1 MGCAV
6 SDWPVDLSLVLA
18 AAYIPVMDNFDTARL
33 IYLVLL
39 GGAVLLWF
47 FAQNR
52 ASLGKVTQQALVW
65 GLIFIGVI
73 AAVGLWGDIH
83 QTVQPTQTVVA
94 QGNRI
99 ELPRAPDGHYY
110 LTAEVNGIPIR
121 FVVDTGASQ
130 IVLSQSDA
138 REAGLNLNDLI
149 YVGRAYTANGTVRT
163 APVKLDSIAIGPIR
177 DHDVRAVVNEGT
189 MDESLLGMEY
199 LQRFSSVEIGGGKL
213 VLTR

>member
-1 MGCAV
+1 
-6 SDWPVDLSLVLA
+6 
-18 AAYIPVMDNFDTARL
+18 MDNFDTARL

-39 GGAVLLWF
+39 GGVVLLWF

-65 GLIFIGVI
+65 GLIFVGVI
-73 AAVGLWGDIH
+73 AAVGLWGDIR

-94 QGNRI
+94 QGDRI

-110 LTAEVNGIPIR
+110 LTAEVNGTPIR

-138 REAGLNLNDLI
+138 REAGLDLSDLI
-149 YVGRAYTANGTVRT
+149 YIGRAYTANGTVRT

-177 DHDVRAVVNEGT
+177 DHDVRAVVNEGA
-189 MDESLLGMEY
+189 MDESLLGMDY

>member
-1 MGCAV
+1 
-6 SDWPVDLSLVLA
+6 
-18 AAYIPVMDNFDTARL
+18 MDNFDTARL

-39 GGAVLLWF
+39 GGAVVLWF

-65 GLIFIGVI
+65 GLIFVGVI
-73 AAVGLWGDIH
+73 AAVGLWGDIR

-99 ELPRAPDGHYY
+99 KLPRAPDGHYY
-110 LTAEVNGIPIR
+110 LTAEVNGTPIR

-138 REAGLNLNDLI
+138 REAGLDLSDLI
-149 YVGRAYTANGTVRT
+149 YTGRAYTANGTVRT
-163 APVKLDSIAIGPIR
+163 APVKLDSITIGPIR
-177 DHDVRAVVNEGT
+177 DHDVRAVVNEGA